1 MHHNFNSDHMPSDDE
16 LVAFTRKWLLRFRDI
31 RVSYCELFDSLDF
44 SSDCFALGF
53 EMNCGNSF
61 GSAPLRSIS
70 SMRFV

>member
-1 MHHNFNSDHMPSDDE
+1 MHRDSSPGYMSSDDE
-16 LVAFTRKWLLRFRDI
+16 LVAFGCKWLPKFRDI